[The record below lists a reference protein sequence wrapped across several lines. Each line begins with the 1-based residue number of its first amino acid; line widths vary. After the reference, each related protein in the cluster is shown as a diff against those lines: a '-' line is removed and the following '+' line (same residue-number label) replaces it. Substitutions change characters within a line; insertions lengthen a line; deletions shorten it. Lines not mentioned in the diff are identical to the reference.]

1 MFVKIIIFYIWTKLR
16 LIGGLELK
24 EDKVSQSIKQTNR
37 YTYKKKNHNETA
49 LRNDSNSA

>member
-1 MFVKIIIFYIWTKLR
+1 LR

-37 YTYKKKNHNETA
+37 CTHKKQDHNETA
-49 LRNDSNSA
+49 LRNDINST